1 MLDRITALYCR
12 LSNDDDLN
20 GESNSITNQKAI
32 LQKYSDEKGLRH
44 CQFYIDDGYT
54 GSNFDRPGFRRMLSD
69 IESGKV
75 GTVIVKD
82 MSRFGCDYLK
92 VGYYTEVMFAEHGVH
107 FVAVNDGVDSELE
120 SNDFTPIRNLF
131 NEFYARDT
139 SRKIRAAFKSKGQS
153 GKPLAVVAPYGYI
166 KSETDKNIWE
176 IDEEAAQV
184 VRRIFKMCINGLGPG
199 QIARK
204 LTEENVLIPTAYA
217 RSKGRKGTKPYKNPT
232 IWGAQTVGKILERP
246 EYIGHTV
253 NFRTEVK
260 SYKTKKQAILSRDNW
275 QIFENTHEPIISQ
288 HDFDLVQELR
298 KNKRRLRKRNT
309 EVSPFSGIVFCA
321 DCGAKLYLYNS
332 EKNQE
337 SMSCSSYRGKFHNCT
352 AHYIRTVVLQKL
364 LLGELNKLL
373 ETVHANEGAFV
384 NSAMESASAAHL
396 QEIKKAKKL
405 LEQSE
410 RRIDDL
416 DKLFARLYED
426 NVLGKI
432 SDERFAQMSANYD
445 SEQKQLKQTVSELQ
459 KFIEETEQKT
469 ADISNFIH
477 LVRKYT
483 YIDELT
489 PEIMHELVE
498 KIVVHAPDK
507 SSGHR
512 EQKVEIYFRFNVAS
526 SSAIV
531 DCKYSKECSTT
542 NTKSEGC
549 VAFAAQPL

>member
-32 LQKYSDEKGLRH
+32 IKKYADDHGLRNTE
-44 CQFYIDDGYT
+44 FYVDDGVSGT
-54 GSNFDRPGFRRMLSD
+54 TFNRAGFQKMTAD
-69 IESGKV
+69 IEAGKV

-82 MSRFGCDYLK
+82 MSRFGRDYLK

-107 FVAVNDGVDSELE
+107 FIAVNDGVDSELE

-153 GKPLAVVAPYGYI
+153 GKTLAVIAPYGYV
-166 KSETDKNIWE
+166 KSEADKNVWE

-184 VRRIFKMCINGLGPG
+184 VRKIFKMCIAGLGTG

-204 LTEENVLIPTAYA
+204 LTEENILIPTAYA

-232 IWGAQTVGKILERP
+232 RWGSQTVAKILERP
-246 EYIGHTV
+246 EYAGHTV

-260 SYKTKKQAILSRDNW
+260 SYKTKKQTILSRENW

-298 KNKRRLRKRNT
+298 KNKRRPQKVNKI
-309 EVSPFSGIVFCA
+309 SPFSGMVFCA
-321 DCGAKLYLYNS
+321 DCGSKLYLHLSANKA
-332 EKNQE
+332 ENLE
-337 SMSCSSYRGKFHNCT
+337 SMSCSNYRRNSKDCT
-352 AHYIRTVVLQKL
+352 AHYIRTSVLREL
-364 LLGELNKLL
+364 VLGELNKLL
-373 ETVHANEGAFV
+373 EAVHTNEDKFV
-384 NSAMESASAAHL
+384 TSAMERSSAAHL
-396 QEIKKAKKL
+396 QEVKKAKKL

-416 DKLFARLYED
+416 DKLFTRLYED

-432 SDERFAQMSANYD
+432 SDERFSQMSVNYD
-445 SEQKQLKQTVSELQ
+445 NEQKQLKQTVSELQ
-459 KFIEETEQKT
+459 KFIAETEQKT
-469 ADISNFIH
+469 ADISNFIR

-483 YIDELT
+483 YIEELT

-512 EQKVEIYFRFNVAS
+512 QQKVEIYFRFNVANS
-526 SSAIV
+526 SVIV
-531 DCKYSKECSTT
+531 DRKY
-542 NTKSEGC
+542 TKQCNSANIKNE
-549 VAFAAQPL
+549 VA

>member
-1 MLDRITALYCR
+1 MQGNAFVIWVR
-12 LSNDDDLN
+12 LFSVFDN
-20 GESNSITNQKAI
+20 G
-32 LQKYSDEKGLRH
+32 L
-44 CQFYIDDGYT
+44 
-54 GSNFDRPGFRRMLSD
+54 
-69 IESGKV
+69 
-75 GTVIVKD
+75 
-82 MSRFGCDYLK
+82 
-92 VGYYTEVMFAEHGVH
+92 
-107 FVAVNDGVDSELE
+107 
-120 SNDFTPIRNLF
+120 
-131 NEFYARDT
+131 YARDT

-166 KSETDKNIWE
+166 KSETDKNVWE

-184 VRRIFKMCINGLGPG
+184 VRRIFKMCIDGLGPG

-204 LTEENVLIPTAYA
+204 LTEEKVLIPTAYA

-260 SYKTKKQAILSRDNW
+260 SYKTKKQTVLSRENW

-298 KNKRRLRKRNT
+298 KNKRRPQKSNKI
-309 EVSPFSGIVFCA
+309 SPFSGMVFCA
-321 DCGAKLYLYNS
+321 DCGAKLYLYNN
-332 EKNQE
+332 EKNPE

-373 ETVHANEGAFV
+373 ETVHANEDAFV

-396 QEIKKAKKL
+396 QEVKKAKKL
-405 LEQSE
+405 LAQSE

-469 ADISNFIH
+469 SDISNFID

-483 YIDELT
+483 YIEELT

-542 NTKSEGC
+542 TTKNE
-549 VAFAAQPL
+549 VA

>member
-32 LQKYSDEKGLRH
+32 LQKYADEKGLRN
-44 CQFYIDDGYT
+44 CQFYIDDGFT
-54 GSNFDRPGFRRMLSD
+54 GTNFDRPGFKKMLSD

-82 MSRFGCDYLK
+82 MSRFGRDYLK

-107 FVAVNDGVDSELE
+107 FIAVNDGVDSELE

-166 KSETDKNIWE
+166 KSETDKNVWE
-176 IDEEAAQV
+176 IDDEAAQV
-184 VRRIFKMCINGLGPG
+184 VRRIFKMCIDGFGPG

-204 LTEENVLIPTAYA
+204 LTEEKVLIPTAYA

-232 IWGAQTVGKILERP
+232 LWGSQTVGKILERP

-260 SYKTKKQAILSRDNW
+260 SYKTKKQAILSSENW

-298 KNKRRLRKRNT
+298 KNKRRPRKRNT
-309 EVSPFSGIVFCA
+309 EVSPFSGMVFCA

-332 EKNQE
+332 AKGQE

-373 ETVHANEGAFV
+373 ENVHANEDAFV
-384 NSAMESASAAHL
+384 NSAMESASAARF
-396 QEIKKAKKL
+396 QEVKKAKKL
-405 LEQSE
+405 LAQSE

-432 SDERFAQMSANYD
+432 SDERFTQMSANYD
-445 SEQKQLKQTVSELQ
+445 GEQKQLKQTISELQ

-469 ADISNFIH
+469 SDISNFIH

-483 YIDELT
+483 CIEELT

-531 DCKYSKECSTT
+531 DCKYSKECNTV
-542 NTKSEGC
+542 NTKSE
-549 VAFAAQPL
+549 VA